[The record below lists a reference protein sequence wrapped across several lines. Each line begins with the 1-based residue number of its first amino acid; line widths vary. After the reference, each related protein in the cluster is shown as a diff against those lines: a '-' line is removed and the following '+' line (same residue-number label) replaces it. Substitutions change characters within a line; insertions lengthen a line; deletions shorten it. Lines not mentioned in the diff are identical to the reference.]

1 MPSLLATTLQ
11 TNLLYGVAAIGFLA
25 GSWFLGRAITVITK
39 GNNPLVW
46 RGWKKMFGLKK
57 D

>member
-1 MPSLLATTLQ
+1 MPLLLATTLQ
-11 TNLLYGVAAIGFLA
+11 ANLLYGVAVIGFFA

-46 RGWKKMFGLKK
+46 RGWKKLFGLKK
-57 D
+57 G

>member
-1 MPSLLATTLQ
+1 MLATTLPA
-11 TNLLYGVAAIGFLA
+11 NLLYGVAAIGFFV

-39 GNNPLVW
+39 GKNPLVW

>member
-11 TNLLYGVAAIGFLA
+11 ANLLYGVAVIGFFA

-46 RGWKKMFGLKK
+46 RGWKKMFGLEK

>member
-1 MPSLLATTLQ
+1 MPLLLATNVQ
-11 TNLLYGVAAIGFLA
+11 ANLLYGVAVIGFFA

-46 RGWKKMFGLKK
+46 RGWKKLFGLKK
-57 D
+57 N